1 METYIAERSEI
12 LRASQK
18 DDEFLNTLQKQV
30 SDLIKRFGGDAT
42 WIRAY
47 KYFEPLTR
55 LIYYGATSLRG
66 KQLYLLNV
74 NLFVFRCPNA
84 G

>member
-1 METYIAERSEI
+1 MQTYIAERNEI

-18 DDEFLNTLQKQV
+18 DEESMNTLQQQV
-30 SDLIKRFGGDAT
+30 SDLIKHFGGDAT

-55 LIYYGATSLRG
+55 LLYYGATSLLG
-66 KQLYLLNV
+66 KQWI
-74 NLFVFRCPNA
+74 RTME
-84 G
+84 